1 MFLLLVLLFLFYS
14 KSIKDR
20 YLTSGTPAFWAPEL
34 SHRKLDSHG
43 VFRKRVQRYDYFP
56 NQQNICDFFF
66 GFIAFFLKINSKI
79 DIRQAFSGNFWRL
92 PGFFLHFGRN
102 SKEFQTN
109 NTTHYYII

>member
-56 NQQNICDFFF
+56 NQQNIYDFFF
-66 GFIAFFLKINSKI
+66 GFIAFFLKITSKI
-79 DIRQAFSGNFWRL
+79 DIRQAFSREFLAFTGILLTFW
-92 PGFFLHFGRN
+92 
-102 SKEFQTN
+102 KE
-109 NTTHYYII
+109 